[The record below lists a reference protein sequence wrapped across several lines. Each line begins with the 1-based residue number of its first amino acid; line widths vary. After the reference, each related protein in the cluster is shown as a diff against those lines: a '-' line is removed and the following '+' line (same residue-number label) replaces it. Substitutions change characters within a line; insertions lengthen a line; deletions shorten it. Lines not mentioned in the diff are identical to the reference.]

1 MLGVNMAN
9 KLGCGSVSLAMS
21 FAMLVA
27 SPGVQLEMREHS
39 FTGTARAQGLD
50 GFFKTVEKNFGLGN
64 NNNNDKK
71 RKKNNTPDIG
81 LGTVLQGV
89 GMGLIGGGIIKG
101 EAAPLIVGSI
111 LVAAPVVFQK
121 DMERKYG
128 RDQGWAGCVTCNQK
142 RLLVR
147 PGASVTSA
155 EQAAITARIKEDVRD
170 IQGGL
175 AQLGYYDKKI
185 DGDYGAGTRKAVSLF
200 QQSLFDE
207 ATGKLT
213 AAQRRELFVLAREKG
228 YEPMSGVAK
237 AALMPVVVSLP
248 KPTLPVASSSMQ
260 NLALAPAVATIR
272 EFKLAESQFTQ
283 FAKDALQFGSLTAVK
298 EAHLLTD
305 GKVQVVMDTG
315 AVLSNSVGS
324 IELKKHDLS
333 ESWIQILMA
342 NAGSEEHVVLNTVDS
357 FGSAGEAATWLD
369 GALKK
374 LDLLKKLVDQNEAV
388 PAATVVV
395 EAEKSPQ
402 MPNIETAKA
411 DPGAPNTGVD
421 VVSPSN
427 PAAAKQQ
434 TQPVADTTEVEV
446 ATSEATAEV
455 KSAPAQCGSD
465 VYVSFN
471 FPNGDKSVNHYNII
485 PPEGT
490 LMMDNG
496 DSTAYF
502 TGNCVQG
509 EYGYKYVV
517 VTHDEKQK
525 KWESS
530 VHEGTFELAS
540 LAGQC
545 EVNLD
550 DPNGSA
556 TLQCY

>member
-1 MLGVNMAN
+1 MAN
-9 KLGCGSVSLAMS
+9 KLGLGSVSVALS
-21 FAMLVA
+21 LAMLVA
-27 SPGVQLEMREHS
+27 SPGVQLGTGAHS
-39 FTGTARAQGLD
+39 LAGTAQAQGLD
-50 GFFKTVEKNFGLGN
+50 GFFKQVEKNLGLDN
-64 NNNNDKK
+64 NKNKK
-71 RKKNNTPDIG
+71 RKKSNTPNIG
-81 LGTVLQGV
+81 LDTVLQGV
-89 GMGLIGGGIIKG
+89 GMGLVAGGVIKG
-101 EAAPLIVGSI
+101 EAGPLIVGTI

-128 RDQGWAGCVTCNQK
+128 RDQGWAGCVSCNQK

-155 EQAAITARIKEDVRD
+155 EQAAITARIKDDVRD

-185 DGDYGAGTRKAVSLF
+185 DGDYGPGTRKAVSLF

-207 ATGKLT
+207 PTGKLT

-228 YEPMSGVAK
+228 YEPTSGVAK
-237 AALMPVVVSLP
+237 AALMPVVASLP
-248 KPTLPVASSSMQ
+248 DPALPVSSGSLQ
-260 NLALAPAVATIR
+260 NRALAPAVATIK
-272 EFKLAESQFTQ
+272 EFKLAESQFNQ

-298 EAHLLTD
+298 GARLLPD
-305 GKVQVVMDTG
+305 GKVEVVMDTG

-342 NAGSEEHVVLNTVDS
+342 NAGSEEQAVLNTVDS
-357 FGSAGEAATWLD
+357 FGSAAEATTWLD

-374 LDLLKKLVDQNEAV
+374 LDLLKKLVGLDETA
-388 PAATVVV
+388 PAATMVV
-395 EAEKSPQ
+395 EAEKPPQ
-402 MPNIETAKA
+402 MPNVEMAKV
-411 DPGAPNTGVD
+411 DPGAPNTALD
-421 VVSPSN
+421 VKTPSSPTVAN
-427 PAAAKQQ
+427 QQ
-434 TQPVADTTEVEV
+434 AQPVGDTTKVAV
-446 ATSEATAEV
+446 ATTSEVNAQA
-455 KSAPAQCGSD
+455 KSIPAQCGSD

-471 FPNGDKSVNHYNII
+471 FPKGDKSINHYNII

-509 EYGYKYVV
+509 QYGYKYVV

>member
-1 MLGVNMAN
+1 MAN
-9 KLGCGSVSLAMS
+9 KLGLGSVSVALS
-21 FAMLVA
+21 LAMLVA
-27 SPGVQLEMREHS
+27 SPGVQLGTGAHS
-39 FTGTARAQGLD
+39 LAGTAQAQGLD
-50 GFFKTVEKNFGLGN
+50 GFFKQVEKNLGLN
-64 NNNNDKK
+64 NNKNKK
-71 RKKNNTPDIG
+71 RKKSNTPNIG
-81 LGTVLQGV
+81 LDTVLQGV
-89 GMGLIGGGIIKG
+89 GMGLVAGGLIKG
-101 EAAPLIVGSI
+101 EAGPMIVGSI

-128 RDQGWAGCVTCNQK
+128 RDQGWAGCVSCNQK

-155 EQAAITARIKEDVRD
+155 EQAAITARIKDDVRD

-185 DGDYGAGTRKAVSLF
+185 DGDYGPGTRKAVSLF
-200 QQSLFDE
+200 QQSLFDQP
-207 ATGKLT
+207 TGKLT

-228 YEPMSGVAK
+228 YEPTSGVAK
-237 AALMPVVVSLP
+237 AALMPVVASLP
-248 KPTLPVASSSMQ
+248 NPALPVSSGSLQ
-260 NLALAPAVATIR
+260 DLALAPAVATIK
-272 EFKLAESQFTQ
+272 EFKLAESQFNQ

-298 EAHLLTD
+298 GARLLPD
-305 GKVQVVMDTG
+305 GKVEVVMDTG

-333 ESWIQILMA
+333 ENWIQILMA
-342 NAGSEEHVVLNTVDS
+342 NAGSEEQAVLNTVDS
-357 FGSAGEAATWLD
+357 FGSAAEAATWLD

-374 LDLLKKLVDQNEAV
+374 LDLLKKLVGQDETA
-388 PAATVVV
+388 PAATMVV
-395 EAEKSPQ
+395 EAEKPPQ
-402 MPNIETAKA
+402 MPNVKMAKV
-411 DPGAPNTGVD
+411 DPGAPNTALD
-421 VVSPSN
+421 VKTPSI
-427 PAAAKQQ
+427 PTAANQQ
-434 TQPVADTTEVEV
+434 AQPVGDTTKVAV
-446 ATSEATAEV
+446 ATSEVNAQA
-455 KSAPAQCGSD
+455 KSIPAQCGSD

-471 FPNGDKSVNHYNII
+471 FPEGDKSINHYNII

-496 DSTAYF
+496 DATAYF

-509 EYGYKYVV
+509 QYGYKYVV

-550 DPNGSA
+550 DPDGSA

>member
-1 MLGVNMAN
+1 MAN
-9 KLGCGSVSLAMS
+9 KHGLGSVSVALS
-21 FAMLVA
+21 LAMLVA
-27 SPGVQLEMREHS
+27 SPGVQLGTGAHS
-39 FTGTARAQGLD
+39 LAGTAQAQGLD
-50 GFFKTVEKNFGLGN
+50 GFFKQVEKNLGLDN
-64 NNNNDKK
+64 NKNKK
-71 RKKNNTPDIG
+71 RKKSNTPNIG
-81 LGTVLQGV
+81 LDTVLQGV
-89 GMGLIGGGIIKG
+89 GMGLVAGGIIKG
-101 EAAPLIVGSI
+101 EAGPLIVGSI
-111 LVAAPVVFQK
+111 LVAAPVVFKK

-128 RDQGWAGCVTCNQK
+128 RDQGWAGCVSCNQK

-147 PGASVTSA
+147 PGVSVTTA
-155 EQAAITARIKEDVRD
+155 EQSAITARIKEDVRD

-185 DGDYGAGTRKAVSLF
+185 DGDYGPGTRKAVSLF

-207 ATGKLT
+207 PTGKLT

-228 YEPMSGVAK
+228 YEPTSGVAK
-237 AALMPVVVSLP
+237 AALMPVVASLP
-248 KPTLPVASSSMQ
+248 NPALPVSSGSLQ
-260 NLALAPAVATIR
+260 NLALAPAVATIK
-272 EFKLAESQFTQ
+272 EFKLAESQFNQ

-298 EAHLLTD
+298 GARLLPD
-305 GKVQVVMDTG
+305 GKVEVVMDTG

-342 NAGSEEHVVLNTVDS
+342 NAGSEEQAVLNTVDS
-357 FGSAGEAATWLD
+357 FGSAAEAATWLD

-374 LDLLKKLVDQNEAV
+374 LDLLKKLVGQDETAS
-388 PAATVVV
+388 AATMVV
-395 EAEKSPQ
+395 EAEKPPQ
-402 MPNIETAKA
+402 MPNLEMAKA
-411 DPGAPNTGVD
+411 DPGASNTALD
-421 VVSPSN
+421 AKTPSSPT
-427 PAAAKQQ
+427 AANQQ
-434 TQPVADTTEVEV
+434 AQPVGDTTKVAV
-446 ATSEATAEV
+446 ATSEVNAQA
-455 KSAPAQCGSD
+455 KSIPAQCGSD

-471 FPNGDKSVNHYNII
+471 FPKGDKSINHYNII

-509 EYGYKYVV
+509 QYGYKYVV
-517 VTHDEKQK
+517 VTHDEKQN

>member
-1 MLGVNMAN
+1 MAN
-9 KLGCGSVSLAMS
+9 KLGLGSVSVALS
-21 FAMLVA
+21 LAMLVA
-27 SPGVQLEMREHS
+27 SPGVQLGTGAHS
-39 FTGTARAQGLD
+39 LAGTAQAQGLD
-50 GFFKTVEKNFGLGN
+50 GFFKQVEKNLGLDN
-64 NNNNDKK
+64 NKNKK
-71 RKKNNTPDIG
+71 RKKSNTPNIG
-81 LGTVLQGV
+81 LDTVLQGV
-89 GMGLIGGGIIKG
+89 GMGLVAGGVIKG
-101 EAAPLIVGSI
+101 EAGPLIVGTI

-128 RDQGWAGCVTCNQK
+128 RDQGWAGCVSCNQK

-155 EQAAITARIKEDVRD
+155 EQAAITARIKDDVRD

-185 DGDYGAGTRKAVSLF
+185 DGDYGPGTRKAVSLF

-207 ATGKLT
+207 PTGKLT

-228 YEPMSGVAK
+228 YEPTSGVAK
-237 AALMPVVVSLP
+237 AALMPVVASLP
-248 KPTLPVASSSMQ
+248 DPALAVSSGSLQ
-260 NLALAPAVATIR
+260 NLALAPAVATIK
-272 EFKLAESQFTQ
+272 EFKLAESQFNQ

-298 EAHLLTD
+298 GARLLPD
-305 GKVQVVMDTG
+305 GKVEVVMDTG

-342 NAGSEEHVVLNTVDS
+342 NAGSEEQAVLNTVDS
-357 FGSAGEAATWLD
+357 FGSAAEATTWLD

-374 LDLLKKLVDQNEAV
+374 LDLLKKLVGLDETA
-388 PAATVVV
+388 PAATMVV
-395 EAEKSPQ
+395 EAEKPPQ
-402 MPNIETAKA
+402 MPNVEMAKV
-411 DPGAPNTGVD
+411 DPGAPNTALD
-421 VVSPSN
+421 VKTPSSPTVAN
-427 PAAAKQQ
+427 QHA
-434 TQPVADTTEVEV
+434 QPVGDTTKVAV
-446 ATSEATAEV
+446 ATTSEVNAQA
-455 KSAPAQCGSD
+455 KSIPAQCGSD

-471 FPNGDKSVNHYNII
+471 FPKGDKSINHYNII

-509 EYGYKYVV
+509 QYGYKYVV